1 MKNILFLIAF
11 CIFFSCDK
19 KKEEPVQK
27 IDTTSLLSEVKS
39 YKAAEKVNP
48 IFLKEIENW
57 QELKAVDE
65 FLSRFNK
72 VSSNEVLSNAFE
84 LKGLVQSLKDSIKSP
99 LFNNDSFKTRIDILQ
114 NETLRLV
121 DMTFIPAITAN
132 EVSLQTQNIINAFSA
147 VNSKV
152 TAILLKERF
161 EDEMEFDVQFIGL
174 DSTNIDSISR
184 VSIHKKSV
192 QRKDKM
198 SNKPK
203 LMEGI

>member
-1 MKNILFLIAF
+1 MKNILFLLAF
-11 CIFFSCDK
+11 CILYSCNK
-19 KKEEPVQK
+19 KKEENVQK
-27 IDTTSLLSEVKS
+27 QDTTSLLSVVKS

-48 IFLKEIENW
+48 IFLKEIESW

-72 VSSNEVLSNAFE
+72 VSSNEILSNAFE
-84 LKGLVQSLKDSIKSP
+84 LKELVQSLKDGVKPP
-99 LFNNDSFKTRIDILQ
+99 LFDNDSFITRIDILH

-121 DMTFIPAITAN
+121 DMTFIPAITAD
-132 EVSLQTQNIINAFSA
+132 EVAMQTKNIINAFSA
-147 VNSKV
+147 INAKV
-152 TAILLKERF
+152 TSILLKKRF

-198 SNKPK
+198 SSKQNQ
-203 LMEGI
+203 

>member
-1 MKNILFLIAF
+1 MKNILFLITLG
-11 CIFFSCDK
+11 IFFSCNK
-19 KKEEPVQK
+19 KKEENTQK
-27 IDTTSLLSEVKS
+27 QDTTSPLSEIKS

-65 FLSRFNK
+65 FLSRFQK
-72 VSSNEVLSNAFE
+72 VSSNEILSNALE
-84 LKGLVQSLKDSIKSP
+84 LKELVVSLKDSVKPP
-99 LFNNDSFKTRIDILQ
+99 LFDNDSFITRINILH

-121 DMTFIPAITAN
+121 DMTFIPAITAD
-132 EVSLQTQNIINAFSA
+132 EVSMQTKNIINAFSA
-147 VNSKV
+147 ITSKV
-152 TAILLKERF
+152 TSILLKERF

-184 VSIHKKSV
+184 ISIHKKSV

-198 SNKPK
+198 SIKQN
-203 LMEGI
+203 

>member
-1 MKNILFLIAF
+1 LKNILFLLAF
-11 CIFFSCDK
+11 CILYSCNK
-19 KKEEPVQK
+19 KKEENVQK
-27 IDTTSLLSEVKS
+27 QDTTSLLSVVKS

-48 IFLKEIENW
+48 IFLKEIESW

-72 VSSNEVLSNAFE
+72 VSSNEILSNAFE
-84 LKGLVQSLKDSIKSP
+84 LKELVQSLKDGVKPP
-99 LFNNDSFKTRIDILQ
+99 LFDNDSFITRIDILH

-121 DMTFIPAITAN
+121 DMTFIPAITAD
-132 EVSLQTQNIINAFSA
+132 EVAMQTKNIINAFSA
-147 VNSKV
+147 INAKV
-152 TAILLKERF
+152 TSILLKERF

-198 SNKPK
+198 SSKQNQ
-203 LMEGI
+203 

>member
-1 MKNILFLIAF
+1 MKNILFLLAF
-11 CIFFSCDK
+11 CILYSCNK
-19 KKEEPVQK
+19 KKEENVQK
-27 IDTTSLLSEVKS
+27 QDTTSLLSVVKS

-48 IFLKEIENW
+48 IFLKEIESW

-72 VSSNEVLSNAFE
+72 VSSNEILSNAFE
-84 LKGLVQSLKDSIKSP
+84 LKELVQSLKDGVKPP
-99 LFNNDSFKTRIDILQ
+99 LFDNDSFITRIDILH

-121 DMTFIPAITAN
+121 DMTFIPAITAD
-132 EVSLQTQNIINAFSA
+132 EVAMQTKNIINAFSA
-147 VNSKV
+147 INAKV
-152 TAILLKERF
+152 TSILLKERF

-198 SNKPK
+198 SSKQNQ
-203 LMEGI
+203 

>member
-1 MKNILFLIAF
+1 M
-11 CIFFSCDK
+11 
-19 KKEEPVQK
+19 
-27 IDTTSLLSEVKS
+27 
-39 YKAAEKVNP
+39 NP
-48 IFLKEIENW
+48 IFLKEIESW

-72 VSSNEVLSNAFE
+72 VSSNEILSNAFE
-84 LKGLVQSLKDSIKSP
+84 LKELVQSLKDGVKPP
-99 LFNNDSFKTRIDILQ
+99 LFDNDSFITRIDILH

-121 DMTFIPAITAN
+121 DMTFIPAITAD
-132 EVSLQTQNIINAFSA
+132 EVAMQTKNIINAFSA
-147 VNSKV
+147 INAKV
-152 TAILLKERF
+152 TSILLKERF

-198 SNKPK
+198 SSKQNQ
-203 LMEGI
+203 